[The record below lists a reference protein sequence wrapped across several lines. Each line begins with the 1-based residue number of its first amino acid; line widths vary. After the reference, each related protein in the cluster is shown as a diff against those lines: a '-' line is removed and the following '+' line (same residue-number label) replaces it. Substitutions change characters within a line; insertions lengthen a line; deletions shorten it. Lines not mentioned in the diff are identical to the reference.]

1 MGFTLK
7 QPLIPDSK
15 ELDATMP
22 LHILQAGQI
31 LHGGFFR
38 WVDVQAGFSS
48 YSLESVFSSQ
58 REQNTGVQSPSLQ
71 ACLYSVTYVEVVL
84 SNGPAVCFQ
93 RVTFSLVLVM
103 FRQQNTLGQ
112 PDPPTAKLY
121 CLLIRKTSNTGN
133 SVFIT
138 HKERLETCQL
148 LMSCSL
154 SAQMTALGQAGHKA
168 WKNTPAYAQTT
179 CLLVRTPDIS
189 AIL

>member
-71 ACLYSVTYVEVVL
+71 TCLYSVTYVGAVL
-84 SNGPAVCFQ
+84 SNGSVVCFQ
-93 RVTFSLVLVM
+93 RVTFCPSI
-103 FRQQNTLGQ
+103 TLHCIGI
-112 PDPPTAKLY
+112 PMGPSFLLFFIGTGFLY
-121 CLLIRKTSNTGN
+121 SPG
-133 SVFIT
+133 SPGT
-138 HKERLETCQL
+138 HFVE
-148 LMSCSL
+148 
-154 SAQMTALGQAGHKA
+154 
-168 WKNTPAYAQTT
+168 
-179 CLLVRTPDIS
+179 
-189 AIL
+189 